1 MQPQPNLIPARPT
14 GPVGSVAASQDR
26 SQARTQ
32 EAAPGLARQA
42 EALNRRWA
50 DAGAKRILADALTG
64 DFAGRV
70 ALVSSFGADA
80 AVLLHL
86 AAEIDRTV
94 PVLFLD
100 TGKHFLETLTYRD
113 ILVGRFGFTDA
124 RSLEPDP
131 ADLARED
138 ASDDLWS
145 RQPNRC
151 CALRKVVP
159 LEKALSG
166 FDAWITGRKR
176 FQNAERAALPFAE
189 VADGRIKINPLANW
203 SEAEINQAFKD
214 FKLPRHPL
222 FDEGYA
228 SIGCAPCTRRI
239 LDGED
244 SRAGRWAG
252 TEKTECGI
260 HLGFDGAG
268 I

>member
-1 MQPQPNLIPARPT
+1 MQPQPHLIPA
-14 GPVGSVAASQDR
+14 
-26 SQARTQ
+26 
-32 EAAPGLARQA
+32 APGGSIVDPPSTLDLLRRAD
-42 EALNRRWA
+42 ALNRRWA
-50 DAGAKRILADALTG
+50 DATAGQILADVLTR
-64 DFAGRV
+64 DFAGRI

-86 AAEIDRTV
+86 AAQIDRHV

-138 ASDDLWS
+138 PNGDLWA
-145 RQPNRC
+145 RLPNRC

-159 LEKALSG
+159 LEKALQD

-176 FQNAERAALPFAE
+176 YQNAERAGLPFAE
-189 VADGRIKINPLANW
+189 VSDGRLKINPLANW